1 MATRGSFT
9 VKGLD
14 EFLESLVNAGEDVD
28 QVVSDVLTDAAPIA
42 EAVLEENLR
51 RVSETWTG
59 GTAETIGTSSVKR
72 DGNYHFIELSVGG
85 PGTSGEG
92 ASYLEYGN
100 TRQAAKPFMRP
111 TFTKLRHHKLKA
123 MMKEVLQKMG
133 LST

>member
-14 EFLESLVNAGEDVD
+14 AYLEDLVNAGEDVD
-28 QVVSDVLTDAAPIA
+28 QVVADVLTDAAPIA
-42 EAVLEENLR
+42 EAVLEENLQ
-51 RVSETWTG
+51 RVAETWTG
-59 GTAETIGTSSVKR
+59 GTAGTIATSSVKS

-85 PGTSGEG
+85 PGGGEG

-111 TFTKLRHHKLKA
+111 AFTKLRHHKLKA
-123 MMKEVLQKMG
+123 MLKEVLLKIG
-133 LST
+133 LPV